1 MHPLP
6 ILALCLLAALAC
18 AFICLADV
26 LSPGDTEYGGSRVVA
41 TYLDAG
47 N

>member
-18 AFICLADV
+18 VFICLADV
-26 LSPGDTEYGGSRVVA
+26 LAPGDTEYGSSRVVA
-41 TYLDAG
+41 AYLDSG
-47 N
+47 G